1 MKQDG
6 FVTNRTVFLSS
17 FLAKKRML
25 SLVRSELSGAAQS
38 RRPIMAQAADRV
50 QVLKQKHAT
59 LEEAIRAENRRPRP
73 DDNRLKS
80 LKIEKLRIKDEM
92 TGLTTH

>member
-1 MKQDG
+1 
-6 FVTNRTVFLSS
+6 
-17 FLAKKRML
+17 
-25 SLVRSELSGAAQS
+25 
-38 RRPIMAQAADRV
+38 MAQAADRV